1 MFVDCPFFDVRWFQA
16 CRKTHFY
23 IFNCQ
28 FQNHR
33 EKRRRLNIPKVAF
46 LVEQS
51 ALAEQ
56 QGKVCK
62 EFLACKTKVIT
73 GEKQRT
79 ESLQN
84 LSCWIQKCVN
94 VLYSYSKVI
103 GKKILVRTTK
113 DEGI

>member
-1 MFVDCPFFDVRWFQA
+1 M
-16 CRKTHFY
+16 KTHFY
-23 IFNCQ
+23 FFNCE

-62 EFLACKTKVIT
+62 EFLACKIKVIT

-84 LSCWIQKCVN
+84 LSCWIQKYVN
-94 VLYSYSKVI
+94 ILYTYCNLI
-103 GKKILVRTTK
+103 GKKILVITAQGK
-113 DEGI
+113 EM

>member
-1 MFVDCPFFDVRWFQA
+1 MKCYLSDLSHLILGLLRVKNNFDD
-16 CRKTHFY
+16 
-23 IFNCQ
+23 

-33 EKRRRLNIPKVAF
+33 ESRQGLHIPKVAF

-56 QGKVCK
+56 QGKVC
-62 EFLACKTKVIT
+62 EEYLACEVKVIT

-84 LSCWIQKCVN
+84 LSCWIQKYVN
-94 VLYSYSKVI
+94 
-103 GKKILVRTTK
+103 KKNMYA
-113 DEGI
+113 